1 MIMNYMQTHLLVDA
15 TTNYYGHHK
24 GTPPAHGAVGREYKK
39 RGTEKEVEVELKS
52 T

>member
-1 MIMNYMQTHLLVDA
+1 MNYMQTHLLVEA
-15 TTNYYGHHK
+15 TTNYCGHHK
-24 GTPPAHGAVGREYKK
+24 RKSPAHGAVGREYKE